1 MEVGSKTA
9 VVVKS
14 EFTMGKSKANNRR
27 YSTYL
32 DYMDRDEAKS
42 EQDFASY
49 NHYMD
54 NDQKAS
60 SLFNAYHDD
69 LTDERKEQV
78 MDDFKQAQN
87 KGSILYKDVISFD
100 NEWLQENGIYD
111 PTTKQVDEK
120 KLKEVTRA
128 AVSDMHE
135 KNNFKDTMTW
145 TGAVHHNTENIHIHL
160 ASVDTEPGDDQ
171 RGRRK
176 LKSLEGMRSTFVNKI
191 QDRSFEHKEINDLMR
206 NKIVN
211 KKKEQPDMKGM
222 DRGMKKDFL
231 AIKKQLPENKRYWQY
246 GYQNINHVKPDL
258 DKLTEK
264 YLQKNFPKEMKQLDQ
279 KLNKEEKMLKK
290 VYGEGNESRYKDYK
304 QNKKDDLYKRMGNTF
319 LQEMKSYDYKEK
331 NIEQKQRSSGTNQKR
346 VNFQKNRALNQ
357 IQYGLNRV
365 VHAELNSYQNQNAY
379 EQMQRNIQNNQRGQS
394 L

>member
-1 MEVGSKTA
+1 MEIGSKTA
-9 VVVKS
+9 VVVTS
-14 EFTMGKSKANNRR
+14 EFSIPKKTMGDKRFSNYVN
-27 YSTYL
+27 
-32 DYMDRDEAKS
+32 YMDRDEAKN

-49 NHYMD
+49 NDYMD
-54 NDQKAS
+54 DDQKAT
-60 SLFNAYHDD
+60 SLFNSYKDD
-69 LTDERKEQV
+69 LSNEEKEQV
-78 MDDFKQAQN
+78 QKEFKRGQE

-120 KLKEVTRA
+120 KLKEITRT

-145 TGAVHHNTENIHIHL
+145 TGAVHHNTKNIHIHL
-160 ASVDTEPGDDQ
+160 AAVDMEPGDDQ

-331 NIEQKQRSSGTNQKR
+331 NIEQKKRSSNMSDKR